1 MRVNFSITR
10 TRRQAASLQLGLL
23 ILTLMLAIS
32 LLPLKAGAS
41 VTRQERPVPLFAY
54 YYIWFDTAS
63 WDRAKVDFP
72 VLGRYSSDDREVMQE
87 HVRLAKLAG
96 LDGFIVSW
104 KSTEVLNRRLEQLIE
119 IADDEDF
126 KLAIIYQGLDFERR
140 PQPVTRIAEDL
151 DFFIDNYSTS
161 NAFSFFKRPVVIWS
175 GSWEFSR
182 DEMAS
187 VIEPRRQSLRFLA
200 SERNVEG
207 YTRVEDVVEGDAYY
221 WSSVNPATF
230 PGYQEKL
237 NTMAEVIH
245 ADNGLWIAPAAPG
258 FDARLIG
265 GTQVVERK
273 NGEVLRQQMSAAA
286 ASSPDAIGLISWNE
300 FSENSHVEPS
310 VNLGMRYL
318 EVLAEIRGGTINKPG
333 LQVIKGDFD
342 SSEPGWI
349 EIRPESMVLLAGLA
363 TVLFGSVMVVVRRS
377 ANYGRRTD

>member
-41 VTRQERPVPLFAY
+41 VTRQERPAPLFAY